1 MQQGEEKMGEAPMV
15 RLAGRRP
22 GKAEV
27 FVLACFERERP
38 EATGLPR
45 RIAAAALK
53 AVDRKGWTGA
63 VGQVAETRSS
73 ESGTPFVSVHGLG
86 AKKAFGK
93 QRLQVWLEKAVAR
106 LTSARFG
113 NAIFKIPDHS
123 AALGVEAAILVLRTL
138 SLADYRFERFR
149 TIEKGRKRRVLRLRV
164 IPPIGEE
171 ANYRRGARIADAIAR
186 GVTLTR
192 SLANAPPNEATPE
205 WMEERSRELAE
216 AFGMQIEV
224 LGPDRMRELGM
235 GGILAVGGGSAR
247 APRLVKLSWGEGEE
261 SVALVGKGV
270 TFDTGGISLKP
281 ASTMD
286 EMKFDKAGACTVLG
300 VARAAAQLDAPFHFS
315 VYLPLAENM
324 PDGAA
329 YRPGDI
335 VRCYGGKTV
344 EILNTDAEGRMLL
357 ADALA
362 LAAEEQP
369 DWLID
374 FATLTGACVVALGYY
389 GAGLFTPNDELA
401 GEFQTA
407 ANMAQERIWR
417 LPLWSEFGKEMKG
430 QHADLRN
437 SGGSWGGASTAAAFL
452 ANFVGRPES
461 WAHLDIAGPSYIGR
475 GRKGRFGATG
485 YGVPLT
491 LLWLLRRSGGL

>member
-1 MQQGEEKMGEAPMV
+1 MV
-15 RLAGRRP
+15 RLVGKRP
-22 GKAEV
+22 GKAEI
-27 FVLACFERERP
+27 FVLGCFEKERP
-38 EATGLPR
+38 EAAGLPS
-45 RIAAAALK
+45 RIAAAAWK

-73 ESGTPFVSVHGLG
+73 ESGTPFVCVHGLG
-86 AKKAFGK
+86 PKKSFGR

-106 LTSARFG
+106 LTGARFG
-113 NAIFKIPDHS
+113 SAIFRVPAHS

-138 SLADYRFERFR
+138 SLADYRFERYR
-149 TIEKGRKRRVLRLRV
+149 TIERGKRRRALRSRV

-171 ANYRRGARIADAIAR
+171 ANYRRGARIAEAIAH
-186 GVTLTR
+186 GVTFTR
-192 SLANAPPNEATPE
+192 GLANAPPNEATPE
-205 WMEERSRELAE
+205 WMEERSRELADT
-216 AFGMQIEV
+216 FGMKIEV
-224 LGPDRMRELGM
+224 LGPDRLRELGM

-247 APRLVKLSWGEGEE
+247 APRLVKLTWGEGDER
-261 SVALVGKGV
+261 VALVGKGV

-300 VARAAAQLDAPFHFS
+300 VARAAAQLDLPFRFS

-362 LAAEEQP
+362 LAAEERP
-369 DWLID
+369 DWMID
-374 FATLTGACVVALGYY
+374 FATLTGACVVALGHH

-401 GEFQTA
+401 VELQTA
-407 ANMAQERIWR
+407 AGLAQERIWR
-417 LPLWSEFGKEMKG
+417 LPLWSEFGKEMEG
-430 QHADLRN
+430 RHADLRN
-437 SGGSWGGASTAAAFL
+437 SGGPWGGASTAAAFL
-452 ANFVGRPES
+452 ANFVGRRES

-491 LLWLLRRSGGL
+491 VLWLLGRSEGL